1 MQKLFSFNLWLISYT
16 KVKKE
21 IYNLNI
27 KRVRKIFFYIYENL
41 FKEIYS

>member
-1 MQKLFSFNLWLISYT
+1 MQKLFSFDLWLIFYT

-27 KRVRKIFFYIYENL
+27 KTK
-41 FKEIYS
+41 